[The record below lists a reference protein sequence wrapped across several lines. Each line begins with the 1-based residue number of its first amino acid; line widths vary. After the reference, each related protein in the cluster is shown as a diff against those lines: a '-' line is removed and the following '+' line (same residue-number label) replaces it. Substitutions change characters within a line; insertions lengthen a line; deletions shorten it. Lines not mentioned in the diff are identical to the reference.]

1 MKIILLLLP
10 ISWLAMC
17 LATPLEKL
25 DKISVLEQ
33 QSVTL
38 TDRAKYEEELLRKLN
53 SKCSQNDMSSCV
65 MLKLV
70 TYMNKLLKKA
80 SIELTDDIEIRK
92 TSQASE
98 EVITFEAGRSNDD
111 ESEVL
116 DLVANKVYAFIKS
129 RSIKWRILPE
139 DDVVVSASE
148 DENGSLNLGLSIE
161 RADNIPV
168 QDGRGKKNNNMGP
181 LIAAAVLKIG
191 LIGGLAFK
199 ALALLVGKALL
210 LSKIAL
216 LLAGIIGLK
225 KLFSQQ
231 KHVTYEVVAH
241 PHHTSSHTLDHGHGD
256 SYSSGWART
265 FHGQGPI
272 SGQTDA
278 HDLAYSAHAKSASI
292 RGQQR
297 RCLALCLLIVCL
309 LSTTKQ
315 AYSADAN
322 DTKDS
327 FSGFATDCSTT
338 DSKNV
343 SVSCYGV
350 RIVRKIMQQLLEKSS
365 KEPNIE
371 IFDGVSLVE
380 VPGTGPIRKGR
391 FMKGFGNM
399 GTLMQFLEGRELRI
413 KLPSFLPQ
421 NIESAL
427 QESLPADQ
435 ARAGGGGGFG
445 GGGFGG
451 GGGGGGGGK
460 KGGNGGIMLLALMM
474 GKMMAAL
481 GFGALGLLAMK
492 ALMVSALALMLSLIV
507 AVKKLA
513 SSHDSGGGHHVVYAQ
528 DVGHHHYRKKRSL
541 SEEDHDL
548 PYRGYA
554 HLFGDSRV
562 S

>member
-1 MKIILLLLP
+1 MIADAWELLVDRESSFYEEANELDSRMKSGYRCFSACSFPSALAARDLGDTNSTLPGNRFISDEATSKTTKKDKMKTILLFLS
-10 ISWLAMC
+10 ISWLATC

-53 SKCSQNDMSSCV
+53 SKCSQNDISSCV

-161 RADNIPV
+161 RADNVPV

-241 PHHTSSHTLDHGHGD
+241 PHHSSSHISDHAHGD
-256 SYSSGWART
+256 SYSSGWARS

-272 SGQTDA
+272 SGQADA
-278 HDLAYSAHAKSASI
+278 HDLAYSAHAK
-292 RGQQR
+292 
-297 RCLALCLLIVCL
+297 
-309 LSTTKQ
+309 
-315 AYSADAN
+315 
-322 DTKDS
+322 
-327 FSGFATDCSTT
+327 
-338 DSKNV
+338 
-343 SVSCYGV
+343 
-350 RIVRKIMQQLLEKSS
+350 
-365 KEPNIE
+365 
-371 IFDGVSLVE
+371 
-380 VPGTGPIRKGR
+380 
-391 FMKGFGNM
+391 
-399 GTLMQFLEGRELRI
+399 
-413 KLPSFLPQ
+413 
-421 NIESAL
+421 
-427 QESLPADQ
+427 
-435 ARAGGGGGFG
+435 
-445 GGGFGG
+445 
-451 GGGGGGGGK
+451 
-460 KGGNGGIMLLALMM
+460 
-474 GKMMAAL
+474 
-481 GFGALGLLAMK
+481 
-492 ALMVSALALMLSLIV
+492 
-507 AVKKLA
+507 
-513 SSHDSGGGHHVVYAQ
+513 
-528 DVGHHHYRKKRSL
+528 
-541 SEEDHDL
+541 
-548 PYRGYA
+548 
-554 HLFGDSRV
+554 
-562 S
+562 